1 MAARVQIPSLASQQ
15 EELKMKRTGP
25 TNKELRNLIQEL
37 KQLSLDQKVPVW
49 KRIAKDL
56 EKSTRQRRIINISK
70 INRFSKANETIIVP
84 GKVLG
89 TGDINHNVTV
99 AAWQFSESAKD
110 KIKNFLSIKELMK
123 INPQGKKL
131 KILG

>member
-1 MAARVQIPSLASQQ
+1 MAARVQIPSLALKSK
-15 EELKMKRTGP
+15 ESKMKRTGP
-25 TNKELRNLIQEL
+25 SNAELRNLIQDL
-37 KQLSLDQKVPVW
+37 KQLSLDQKAPLW

-56 EKSTRQRRIINISK
+56 EKSTRQRRVINISK
-70 INRFSKANETIIVP
+70 INRFSKANETVIVP

-89 TGDINHNVTV
+89 TGDISHNVTV

-110 KIKNFLSIKELMK
+110 KIKNLLSIRELMK
-123 INPQGKKL
+123 TNPKGKKL